1 LKWYFDISDGK
12 ADWPNVHLRRSESGG
27 WLKVDTC
34 PEVELVGTNCVYA
47 HEQIFRALKEESES
61 AAQEQ
66 ALAPYTN
73 HAVSQDLR
81 VCFDGSPL
89 SYILRPS
96 SRMRPGSIGLNAL
109 QRRNLASL
117 GHSVLVKPLAVDVA
131 VEPLVSIEFEIES
144 AVPR

>member
-1 LKWYFDISDGK
+1 MGSCDHPD
-12 ADWPNVHLRRSESGG
+12 AHHLRRSESPGE

-34 PEVELVGTNCVYA
+34 PDVGLVGTNCVYA
-47 HEQIFRALKEESES
+47 HEQTFRVLKDLEWETLVQPSAPFGDHEE
-61 AAQEQ
+61 
-66 ALAPYTN
+66 P
-73 HAVSQDLR
+73 QDLC

-96 SRMRPGSIGLNAL
+96 PRMRPGSIGLNAV

-117 GHSVLVKPLAVDVA
+117 GHSVLVKPLAQSA
-131 VEPLVSIEFEIES
+131 LEPLVSIEFEIES